1 VRLKRDATVVRTRHV
16 DAAGSERLTVRGKA
30 LRASRYRVELRGEDV
45 AGNRSG
51 VRTARYTMR

>member
-1 VRLKRDATVVRTRHV
+1 
-16 DAAGSERLTVRGKA
+16 VRGKA
-30 LRASRYRVELRGEDV
+30 LRASRYRVVLRGEDVVVLRGEDV